1 MRSNRRPA
9 RSAVQRAWAGMFVQR
24 EFRSW
29 QRPLAAASEACLSE
43 EQISLPRLQLFTPR
57 RTPRAVAELAREALG
72 FAPAQF
78 RSRLWP
84 FTRPPDAPAQSA
96 VQRAWAGVFVQR
108 EFRSWLW
115 PFTPRQTPPH
125 SRRVGVRAPGFVPAQ
140 FRSWQRPLAAASED
154 CLSTGQSL
162 GPFLAATPTVP
173 SQRCGP
179 SCSPSPRGNGG
190 RTRGRGSRSA
200 RAQQSPGQSRPS
212 RRSWRGCW

>member
-1 MRSNRRPA
+1 
-9 RSAVQRAWAGMFVQR
+9 MFVQR

-29 QRPLAAASEACLSE
+29 QRPLAAASEDCLSE

-108 EFRSWLW
+108 EFRSRQRPLT
-115 PFTPRQTPPH
+115 PPQTPRAVAELA
-125 SRRVGVRAPGFVPAQ
+125 RGALGFVPAQ

-154 CLSTGQSL
+154 CLSTGQSP

-200 RAQQSPGQSRPS
+200 RARRSPAQSRPG

>member
-1 MRSNRRPA
+1 MTPSLNVKQSNLDACSSRRPCAVDSSA
-9 RSAVQRAWAGMFVQR
+9 RGPRALSR
-24 EFRSW
+24 RSSS
-29 QRPLAAASEACLSE
+29 RPLRAPGRPCAIGSSARVGRGLCSAR
-43 EQISLPRLQLFTPR
+43 IPQLV
-57 RTPRAVAELAREALG
+57 VALYA
-72 FAPAQF
+72 
-78 RSRLWP
+78 
-84 FTRPPDAPAQSA
+84 PPDVPARSA

-115 PFTPRQTPPH
+115 PFTRPRTPLRGRQF
-125 SRRVGVRAPGFVPAQ
+125 SARAPGFVPAQ

-154 CLSTGQSL
+154 CLSTGQSP

-190 RTRGRGSRSA
+190 RTRGHGSRSA
-200 RAQQSPGQSRPS
+200 RAQQSPGQSRPG